1 VPGNIFENPR
11 LGAGSRLM
19 AIFARLTA
27 NYLDQRRWRVPVAD
41 LPHSVSC
48 SHARQLT
55 GTCKRLATADCI
67 IANFLAL
74 AVALQTTELKTQNSQ
89 PQTQNTTCANQFRF
103 RSSGQLSSFSPGE
116 KRKFTCQLEGS
127 RRRLVPENPVQLCCI
142 TGFHLTT
149 GIN

>member
-1 VPGNIFENPR
+1 
-11 LGAGSRLM
+11 M
-19 AIFARLTA
+19 AIFARLAA

-74 AVALQTTELKTQNSQ
+74 AVALQTTELKTQNWKL
-89 PQTQNTTCANQFRF
+89 PTPNTKHHMCQSISFPFIWPAFQFFTWRKTKIHLPVGGF
-103 RSSGQLSSFSPGE
+103 KEASSPG
-116 KRKFTCQLEGS
+116 KSGSALLHHRVPSNNWDQL
-127 RRRLVPENPVQLCCI
+127 I
-142 TGFHLTT
+142 
-149 GIN
+149 INGTSWY